1 MSIKVISS
9 GLLTSIQDSGRMGF
23 GEYGV
28 PQSGA
33 MDTYSAKIANLL
45 LGNKVTDAVMEI
57 TLLGP
62 KLEFQEPTLIVMV
75 GLEAAVF
82 LNNEEIPLL
91 KPLQVSRGDLLHVK
105 QITKGARLYL
115 AIKGG
120 FQSEMIM
127 NSRSMYSPI
136 TVSSTINKND
146 VIPFQLQKPEISEL
160 NAVVK
165 YESDTLKKQVLEVY
179 PGPEFEKLSEE
190 LKEKLL
196 QNKFS
201 VSKNNS
207 RMAYQLEER
216 VHNDLQSILTQP
228 VLPGTVQFTPS
239 GNLIILMRDC
249 QTTGGYPRVFQLT
262 KQSINLLAQKKQGDA
277 VQFQLI
283 KYEETS

>member
-1 MSIKVISS
+1 MSIKVISP
-9 GLLTSIQDSGRMGF
+9 GLLTTIQDSGRLGF

-45 LGNKVTDAVMEI
+45 LGNKATDAVMEI

-62 KLEFQEPTLIVMV
+62 KLEFQEPALIVLV

-82 LNNEEIPLL
+82 LNDDKIPLL
-91 KPLQVSRGDLLHVK
+91 KPIKISRGDLLHIK
-105 QITKGARLYL
+105 QITQGARLYL
-115 AIKGG
+115 AVKGG
-120 FQSEMIM
+120 FQSEMLM
-127 NSRSMYSPI
+127 NSRSMYAPI
-136 TVSSTINKND
+136 TISSTINQND
-146 VIPFQLQKPEISEL
+146 NIPFQLQNPEVSEL
-160 NAVVK
+160 NAIVK
-165 YESDTLKKQVLEVY
+165 YELETFKKQNLKVY
-179 PGPEFEKLSEE
+179 PGPEFEKLSEK

-207 RMAYQLEER
+207 RMAYQLAER
-216 VHNDLQSILTQP
+216 VDNDLQSILTQP

-262 KQSINLLAQKKQGDA
+262 KDSINLLAQKKQGDA
-277 VQFQLI
+277 VKFQLI
-283 KYEETS
+283 NDEETS